1 MRQPIQPGKQPASS
15 VATNSQLDIQPVSHE
30 SSPKLRR
37 RSLAHE
43 LQVRGIRMTA
53 QRRLLVGI
61 IQEASRHLDAA
72 TLLHLAKQQNPA
84 IDRAT
89 VYRTLGTLKKLG
101 LIDELDLM
109 HLEGEKHFYEAK
121 TNRDHC
127 HLACFRCGS
136 IVEYTSA
143 AFEAL
148 KNEITR
154 RGKFN
159 IGVIRLEAAEFAG
172 CAALKKR
179 RQQRT
184 QAKKVGRKL
193 FAVRQVG
200 AADRRALTS

>member
-1 MRQPIQPGKQPASS
+1 MRQPIQRGKQLSPN
-15 VATNSQLDIQPVSHE
+15 VATLSQLETRPEPAGKTPH
-30 SSPKLRR
+30 LRR

-43 LQVRGIRMTA
+43 LQIRGIRMTA

-61 IQEASRHLDAA
+61 IQDASRHLDAA
-72 TLLHLAKQQNPA
+72 SLLHLAKQQDPA

-89 VYRTLGTLKKLG
+89 IYRTLGTLKKLG

-136 IVEYTSA
+136 IVEYASA

-148 KNEITR
+148 KREITK

-159 IGVIRLEAAEFAG
+159 IGVIRLEAGGVCSKCRSNEPKTSANTE
-172 CAALKKR
+172 KEIR
-179 RQQRT
+179 RKAVRSST
-184 QAKKVGRKL
+184 GRK
-193 FAVRQVG
+193 RQ
-200 AADRRALTS
+200 

>member
-1 MRQPIQPGKQPASS
+1 MRQPIQRGKMLGSIL
-15 VATNSQLDIQPVSHE
+15 ATESQLETHPKPVE
-30 SSPKLRR
+30 STPHLRR

-61 IQEASRHLDAA
+61 IQAASRHLDAA
-72 TLLHLAKQQNPA
+72 SLLHLAKQQDPA

-89 VYRTLGTLKKLG
+89 IYRTLGTLKRLG

-121 TNRDHC
+121 TNHDHC

-143 AFEAL
+143 AFEEL
-148 KNEITR
+148 KREITK

-159 IGVIRLEAAEFAG
+159 IGVIRLEAGGVCSNCSRSETKTSANAEKG
-172 CAALKKR
+172 I
-179 RQQRT
+179 
-184 QAKKVGRKL
+184 GRKTIRSS
-193 FAVRQVG
+193 AGQKR
-200 AADRRALTS
+200 